1 MNARR
6 EPPAR
11 YELIDH
17 TADIGL
23 AVTGVSAADLFAVA
37 AVALADLL
45 FDPKEVLELEERRV
59 DLEAPSREELLVRW
73 LNELIYLRDADSF
86 LWRSVEIRFEGER
99 RLSAV
104 LRGEVFHQGK
114 HCVRTGVKAA
124 TYHLL
129 EVAEVAEGWS
139 ARIILDV

>member
-1 MNARR
+1 MKARR

-11 YELIDH
+11 YELVDH

-23 AVTGVSAADLFAVA
+23 AVTGESADELFAEA

-45 FDPKEVLELEERRV
+45 FDPQEVAELEERRV
-59 DLEAPSREELLVRW
+59 ELEAPSRDELLVRW

-86 LWRSVEIRFEGER
+86 LWRSVEIGFDGER
-99 RLSAV
+99 RLSAR

-114 HCVRTGVKAA
+114 HRVRSGVKAA

-129 EVAEVAEGWS
+129 EVIEVQEGWS